1 MKPDTNTTRYTKPLS
16 ISRLFERGLGYVFLA
31 VSAVLFLLPAYWL
44 VASSFK
50 TQSRIFAL
58 PPEIIPIPPIW
69 ENLVAVFEQTPLL
82 RAFFN
87 TTLIAVIHVSMTVFL
102 CSMAGLAFARYRNAP
117 GHKWLFG
124 FVLGTMMIPGAV
136 TTIPVFIVLAKLHL
150 MNSYWAMILPGAAN
164 AFGIFWMR
172 QYITQNVPDELYDAA
187 SIDGAGPFETYWKIV
202 LPIIKPAL
210 GALSVLVLISTWNNL
225 MWAFITMRT
234 ENMYTM
240 PLLIYLL
247 NGEQRTPYGLIMAAG
262 LIATL
267 PLVIAFLVFQRS
279 FISGVTAGAVKG

>member
-1 MKPDTNTTRYTKPLS
+1 MDPVTHTTRYSKTLPV
-16 ISRLFERGLGYVFLA
+16 SRLFERGLGYVFLGI
-31 VSAVLFLLPAYWL
+31 SAVLFLLPAYWL
-44 VASSFK
+44 VVSSFK
-50 TQSRIFAL
+50 TQTRIFAL
-58 PPEIIPIPPIW
+58 PPEIIPVPPVW
-69 ENLVAVFEQTPLL
+69 ENLRAVFEQTPLL

-87 TTLIAVIHVSMTVFL
+87 TSLIAVIHVSLTVFL
-102 CSMAGLAFARYRNAP
+102 CSLAGMAFARYRHAP

-136 TTIPVFIVLAKLHL
+136 TTIPVFIVLAKLHM

-172 QYITQNVPDELYDAA
+172 QYIMHNVPDELYDAA
-187 SIDGAGPFETYWKIV
+187 SIDGAGQFETYWIVV

-267 PLVIAFLVFQRS
+267 PLVVAFLIFQRS